1 MSWTSRTPTA
11 MLMMK
16 ACKGSSDK
24 DLQVI
29 EEFGEQENSI
39 PQGSVHKLI
48 IQTQRV
54 ILVNIYLE
62 V

>member
-1 MSWTSRTPTA
+1 